1 MKKFFIFIFFLSFSQ
16 GSLVWSQETEAS
28 EIGTLENC
36 KTLGY
41 LSFLAVEK
49 FKTLRITATEEIELD
64 DAKELL
70 EPVALQAFKMVD
82 GGKDKE
88 KLFDEWNMMLT
99 DIFLNEYSDPKGY
112 AKTYISDCMS

>member
-1 MKKFFIFIFFLSFSQ
+1 MKKFFIFICFLSFSQ
-16 GSLVWSQETEAS
+16 GSLVWSQELTIEMAQTINKYKIPYAALLVKVDSRKEAAA
-28 EIGTLENC
+28 NN
-36 KTLGY
+36 
-41 LSFLAVEK
+41 
-49 FKTLRITATEEIELD
+49 
-64 DAKELL
+64 AKELL